1 MPYGYV
7 IGQITITKPED
18 YPAYVAKVGPVLEK
32 FGGEFL
38 VRGGRQEVFEGEPVG
53 ARTVIVRFPSY
64 EQALEWYH
72 SEDYAEAKAMRM
84 AASTSVQTIVEGV

>member
-7 IGQITITKPED
+7 VAQITVTDPD
-18 YPAYVAKVGPVLEK
+18 AYPAYVAKVQPILDM

-38 VRGGRQEVFEGEPVG
+38 VRGGRSQSYEGTPPG
-53 ARTVIVRFPSY
+53 NRTVVIRFPSF
-64 EQALEWYH
+64 EKAMEWYH
-72 SEDYAEAKAMRM
+72 SDEYAEAKAMRM

>member
-7 IGQITITKPED
+7 IGQITVTKPDD
-18 YPAYVAKVGPVLEK
+18 YPAYVEKVGPVIAK

-38 VRGGRQEVFEGEPVG
+38 VRGGQHEVYEGDAPGDRV
-53 ARTVIVRFPSY
+53 VIVRFPSY
-64 EQALEWYH
+64 EKALEWYH

-84 AASTSVQTIVEGV
+84 AASTSIQTIIEGV